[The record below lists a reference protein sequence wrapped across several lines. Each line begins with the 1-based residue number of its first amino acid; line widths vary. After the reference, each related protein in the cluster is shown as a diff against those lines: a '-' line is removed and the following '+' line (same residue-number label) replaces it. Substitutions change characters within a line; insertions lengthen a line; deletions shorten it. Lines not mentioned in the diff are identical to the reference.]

1 MKELDNKKGGETK
14 KPKNMEKIIEQ
25 AFHHFSDACVELA
38 GKCKANKVTLVY
50 RVRAGILH
58 AGKMLHAHDRL

>member
-38 GKCKANKVTLVY
+38 GKC
-50 RVRAGILH
+50 
-58 AGKMLHAHDRL
+58 GKQ